1 MLGLFITAC
10 TSMDAVNSETIRKEI
25 RATCLLLLISF
36 NFLIV
41 HFGTIQTHCMI
52 KAEKLH
58 GKGIT
63 LLELRGICQSLAK
76 GQITLHI
83 L

>member
-1 MLGLFITAC
+1 
-10 TSMDAVNSETIRKEI
+10 MDAVNSETIRKEI

-41 HFGTIQTHCMI
+41 DFGTIQTHCMI

-63 LLELRGICQSLAK
+63 LLESNCAVFARALQE